1 MDYLERAGKTVEE
14 AISAALAELKLER
27 SDVDVEVLEAPS
39 KGFLGFGQKLARVRV
54 SPKAPEEDLLEG
66 FSISLSL
73 DPEEKKNSFDKAEK
87 NWRRDEAPLTQE
99 ILSEAE
105 KTALEFVQD
114 VAQKMGVPV
123 EVSSELND
131 QGVYITLTGDHKGL
145 LIGKRGQ
152 TLDSFQYLTG
162 LAVYR
167 ATGHRV
173 RITLDVEGYRE
184 RRKETLENLARR
196 FANQAVEWG
205 SKIILEP
212 MNPHERRL
220 IHVALQEDDRLK
232 TSSEGEEPFRKVVII
247 PNNLKNEQPIYAEN
261 LQRRNR
267 DGDSGRD
274 RRPERRF

>member
-14 AISAALAELKLER
+14 AISAALVELKLER

-73 DPEEKKNSFDKAEK
+73 DRDEKKSSFDKAEK

-99 ILSEAE
+99 VLKEAE

-131 QGVYITLTGDHKGL
+131 QGVYITLTGDHKGI

-220 IHVALQEDDRLK
+220 IHVALQEDDRLE